1 MREEDITVNITEIKI
16 IIREH
21 SGKLYTNILV
31 NLEEMDW
38 FLETYN
44 LPRLSQEE
52 RESLDRPITSDD
64 IDQ

>member
-52 RESLDRPITSDD
+52 RKNLDRPITSDD